1 MNGSDDRMDAKAR
14 GGNVT
19 EIVGGGKLD
28 RFSSRHG
35 RLSHVYLKD
44 RLNGAS
50 EYLRIAGYFR
60 SSIFDLVNE
69 EIESIGKVRV
79 ICNADLDPQDI
90 NAAKQAREQLL
101 KERWNEVDDSVESF
115 LRRPRY
121 KRLYEIL
128 KKGNVEIRVVSRADA
143 PFLHGKAGVIR
154 RPDGSATSFM
164 GSLNETREGWS
175 ENYELVWEDSSAD
188 GVAWV
193 EAEFEHLWALGKPLP
208 DAIIDEIGRS
218 ARRIEVQ
225 MEELKPEEVAPAALV
240 ESSLYRGGEQLM
252 SWQRA
257 FVGLFLEH
265 RETYGKVRL
274 LLADEV
280 GVGKTLSL
288 AGSALVSS
296 LLGDG
301 PVLILCPAT
310 LTTQWQMELKD
321 KLNIPSAV
329 WLSSQKAWQLDPDEL
344 PLPSV
349 GAEGVVKCPRQIA
362 IVSTGLIV
370 HMTEERKLLMAKRFG
385 LLILDEAHRARSAKS
400 KSSDD
405 RKANNLLEFMM
416 EAAARAHHV
425 LLGTATPIQTDVA
438 DLWDLLKVLNQGA
451 DFVLGDG
458 WSPWRNCVKSIPF
471 ITGDVRPTT
480 EQEAWEWFRNPMPPA
495 KEADVIFGHV
505 RSAIDLP
512 DKKFIVNIPY
522 SEIPDDFVRAQFED
536 DVLSDSNGLAFF
548 QRNNPIV
555 RHVVIRRRAT
565 LENAG
570 LIPRIPVDIHPRP
583 ESAPS
588 MFDGVGLRTSAAFDA
603 AYDAAEKF
611 TDAFAK
617 RQKAAGFL
625 KGMLRQRICSSVAS
639 GLSTAKKLLEGRP
652 IDDEEFQLDL
662 GEDKLLIVDQ
672 ERLHLQTIVDELE
685 KDPSDPKLDAVLFY
699 LTKQRW
705 LDMGCIIFSQYYDT
719 VKWIGEHLTKHLPG
733 EIVAVYAG
741 AGKSGLFIDG
751 KWKSVLREEIKK
763 AVKERTIR
771 LVVATDAACEGLN
784 LQTLGTM
791 IDVDLPWNPS
801 RLEQRIGRIKRF
813 GQRRDKVDMA
823 NLVYHGTIDEKVYEK
838 LSSRM
843 QDRYSIFGTLPDVID
858 ADWIEDIE
866 TLDEKLREFTTK
878 KKQANAFDLRYAKD
892 VTADEH
898 RWELCER
905 VLARVDVTKRLSR
918 GWGEREKI
926 QSEG

>member
-1 MNGSDDRMDAKAR
+1 MDAKA
-14 GGNVT
+14 GGNRVT
-19 EIVGGGKLD
+19 EIVGGGRLD

-44 RLNGAS
+44 RLQGAS
-50 EYLRIAGYFR
+50 EYKRIAGYFR

-101 KERWNEVDDSVESF
+101 KERWNDVDDSVESF

-154 RPDGSATSFM
+154 RPDGSSTAFM

-193 EAEFEHLWALGKPLP
+193 EDEFEHLWALGKPLP

-218 ARRIEVQ
+218 ARRREVQ
-225 MEELKPEEVAPAALV
+225 LETLEAQDVAPAALV
-240 ESSLYRGGEQLM
+240 ESNLYRHGEQLM
-252 SWQRA
+252 PWQRA
-257 FVGLFLEH
+257 FVGLFLHH
-265 RETYGKVRL
+265 RAVYGKVRL

-288 AGSALVSS
+288 AGSALVSA
-296 LLGDG
+296 LMGDG

-344 PLPSV
+344 PMPSV
-349 GAEGVVKCPRQIA
+349 GAEGITKCPRQIA

-370 HMTEERKLLMAKRFG
+370 HMTEERRLLRSKKFG
-385 LLILDEAHRARSAKS
+385 LLILDEAHRARGAKS
-400 KSSDD
+400 KSADE
-405 RKANNLLEFMM
+405 RKANNLLQFMM
-416 EAAARAHHV
+416 DAAARAEHV

-438 DLWDLLKVLNQGA
+438 DLWDLMKVLSQGV
-451 DFVLGDG
+451 DFVLGDA
-458 WSPWRNCVKSIPF
+458 WSQWRDLEKAIPM
-471 ITGDVRPTT
+471 ITGEVDVTGDR
-480 EQEAWEWFRNPMPPA
+480 EAWEWFRNPMPPA

-505 RSAIDLP
+505 RNAIGLADDKFITDLP
-512 DKKFIVNIPY
+512 YGQIPDD
-522 SEIPDDFVRAQFED
+522 DDFVRPQFED
-536 DVLSDSNGLAFF
+536 DVLSRSNGLTFF

-555 RHVVIRRRAT
+555 RHVVLRRRAT
-565 LENAG
+565 LEDAG
-570 LIPRIPVDIHPRP
+570 LIPKIPVDIHPRQ
-583 ESAPS
+583 ESAPP
-588 MFDGVGLRTSAAFDA
+588 MFDGLGLKTSVAFDI
-603 AYDAAEKF
+603 AYEAAEKF
-611 TDAFAK
+611 TKAFGK

-625 KGMLRQRICSSVAS
+625 KGLLRQRICSSVAS
-639 GLSTAKKLLEGRP
+639 GLATARKLLEGRP
-652 IDDEEFQLDL
+652 IDDEEFQLNL
-662 GEDKLLIVDQ
+662 GDEKLDIVGE
-672 ERLHLQTIVDELE
+672 ERLHLQTIIDSLE
-685 KDPSDPKLDAVLFY
+685 RDSSDPKLDAVLFY
-699 LTKQRW
+699 LLDRRW
-705 LDMGCIIFSQYYDT
+705 LEMGCIVFSQYYDT
-719 VKWIGEHLTKHLPG
+719 VNWIGERLTARLPG
-733 EIVAVYAG
+733 ETVAVYAG
-741 AGKSGLFIDG
+741 AGKSALFIDG
-751 KWKSVLREEIKK
+751 ERKSVEREMIKR
-763 AVKERTIR
+763 AVKEKTIR

-784 LQTLGTM
+784 LQTLGTL

-813 GQRRDKVDMA
+813 GQRREKVDMA
-823 NLVYHGTIDEKVYEK
+823 NLVYHGTVDEKVYET
-838 LSSRM
+838 LSARM
-843 QDRYSIFGTLPDVID
+843 QDRYNIFGTLPDVIED
-858 ADWIEDIE
+858 DWIEDIE
-866 TLDEKLREFTTK
+866 TLAERLREFTTK
-878 KKQANAFDLRYAKD
+878 KKQANAFDLRYAAG
-892 VTADEH
+892 VTEDEH

-905 VLARVDVTKRLSR
+905 VLARTDVTKRLSR
-918 GWGEREKI
+918 GWGERVVEVP
-926 QSEG
+926 

>member
-1 MNGSDDRMDAKAR
+1 MDAAA
-14 GGNVT
+14 GGRRVT
-19 EIVGGGKLD
+19 ELVGGGRLD

-44 RLNGAS
+44 RLQGAT

-60 SSIFDLVNE
+60 SSIFNLVNE

-90 NAAKQAREQLL
+90 TAAKQAREQLL
-101 KERWNEVDDSVESF
+101 KERWNEVDNSVESF

-128 KKGNVEIRVVSRADA
+128 KKGNVEIRVVSRVDA

-175 ENYELVWEDSSAD
+175 ENYELVWEDSSAN

-193 EAEFEHLWALGKPLP
+193 QEEFEHLWALGKPLP

-218 ARRIEVQ
+218 ARRVEVQ
-225 MEELKPEEVAPAALV
+225 LEELEAQDVAPAALV
-240 ESSLYRGGEQLM
+240 ECNLYRGGEQLM

-257 FVGLFLEH
+257 FVGLFLHH
-265 RETYGKVRL
+265 RAVYGKVRL

-288 AGSALVSS
+288 AGSALVSA
-296 LLGDG
+296 LMGDG

-310 LTTQWQMELKD
+310 LTNQWQMELKD

-329 WLSSQKAWQLDPDEL
+329 WLSNEKAWQLDPDEQ

-349 GAEGVVKCPRQIA
+349 GPEGITKCPRQIA
-362 IVSTGLIV
+362 IVSTGLIF
-370 HMTEERKLLMAKRFG
+370 HMTEERRLLKSKRFG
-385 LLILDEAHRARSAKS
+385 LLILDEAHRARGAKS
-400 KSSDD
+400 KSAEE
-405 RKANNLLEFMM
+405 RKANNLLEFML
-416 EAAARAHHV
+416 EAARRAEHV

-438 DLWDLLKVLNQGA
+438 DLWDLMNILSQGV
-451 DFVLGDG
+451 DFVLGNYI
-458 WSPWRNCVKSIPF
+458 SPWRDQARAIPM
-471 ITGDVRPTT
+471 ITGAVNVTGER
-480 EQEAWEWFRNPMPPA
+480 EAWEWFRNPMPPA

-505 RSAIDLP
+505 RNAIGLSDDRFVTDLP
-512 DKKFIVNIPY
+512 Y
-522 SEIPDDFVRAQFED
+522 GQIPDEDNFVRPQFED
-536 DVLSDSNGLAFF
+536 DVLSPSNGLTFF

-555 RHVVIRRRAT
+555 RHVVLRRRAT

-570 LIPRIPVDIHPRP
+570 LIPRIPVDIHPMP
-583 ESAPS
+583 NSVPV
-588 MFDGVGLRTSAAFDA
+588 MFDGLGLRTSASFDI
-603 AYDAAEKF
+603 AYEAAEKF
-611 TDAFAK
+611 TKAFGK

-625 KGMLRQRICSSVAS
+625 KGLLRQRICSSVAS
-639 GLSTAKKLLEGRP
+639 GLATAKKLLEGRP
-652 IDDEEFQLDL
+652 IDDEEFQLNL
-662 GEDKLLIVDQ
+662 GDGKLEIVDE
-672 ERLHLQTIVDELE
+672 ERLHLQTIIDCFER
-685 KDPSDPKLDAVLFY
+685 DASDPKLDAVLFY
-699 LTKQRW
+699 LLERRW
-705 LDMGCIIFSQYYDT
+705 LEMGCIVFSQYYDT
-719 VKWIGEHLTKHLPG
+719 VKWIGERLTARLPD
-733 EIVAVYAG
+733 ETVALYAG
-741 AGKSGLFIDG
+741 AGKSGLFRNG
-751 KWKSVLREEIKK
+751 EWKSVEREVIKK
-763 AVKERTIR
+763 AVKERTIK

-784 LQTLGTM
+784 LQTLGTL

-823 NLVYHGTIDEKVYEK
+823 NFVYHGTIDEKVYET
-838 LSSRM
+838 LSARM
-843 QDRYSIFGTLPDVID
+843 QDRYNIFGTLPDVIED
-858 ADWIEDIE
+858 DWIEDIE
-866 TLDEKLREFTTK
+866 NLGEKLREFTTK
-878 KKQANAFDLRYAKD
+878 KKQANAFDLRYAQD

-905 VLARVDVTKRLSR
+905 VLARTDVTKRLSR
-918 GWGEREKI
+918 GWGERVVEAA
-926 QSEG
+926 